1 MSINMV
7 DLYIRCRIFQSILT
21 TALGILLMNK
31 VKFPEEVW
39 LSAGFR
45 ALTTNG
51 PTAIRAEALARSL
64 GATKG
69 SFYWH
74 FTDLPSFKKAML
86 NLWRSSVVQEIDTYI
101 LAEPDTFKRLK
112 VLTDYASKPAPEE
125 FGGRRVEPAMRSW
138 SLTDSTVLT
147 VVNEVDEIRLSLIAK
162 LLTDI
167 GRNDPALTQLLYGAF
182 IGLDDLASKGHA
194 DIKTALEVLL
204 KIVTEPYFCERD
216 NS

>member
-1 MSINMV
+1 
-7 DLYIRCRIFQSILT
+7 
-21 TALGILLMNK
+21 MNK

-45 ALTTNG
+45 ALTTDG

-69 SFYWH
+69 SFYWN
-74 FTDLPSFKKAML
+74 FADLPSFKKAML
-86 NLWRSSVVQEIDTYI
+86 NLWRSSVVEEIDAGI
-101 LAEPDTFKRLK
+101 LAEPDKFKRLK
-112 VLTDYASKPAPEE
+112 ALADYASKSAPEE

-138 SLTDSTVLT
+138 SLTDDTVLS
-147 VVNEVDEIRLSLIAK
+147 VVNEVDEIRLSLIST

-167 GRNDPALTQLLYGAF
+167 GRSDPALTQLFYGAY
-182 IGLDDLASKGHA
+182 IGLDDLASKGNA

-204 KIVTEPYFCERD
+204 KIVTEPCFCERD
-216 NS
+216 NSE